1 MNLVL
6 QLQQLEVAYDE
17 STVIRDIT
25 MEIRPGQIVCLM
37 GRNGVGKTTLIKS
50 IMGLLKAKKGV
61 ITYGVDE
68 MTHKT
73 PTYRARRGISY
84 VPQGREIFPQLT
96 VNENIMLGLEARSN
110 SKRTIDQKIYDYFP
124 VLIEMKDRLGGDLSG
139 GQQQQL
145 AIARALV
152 SEPEC
157 LLLDEPTEGIQPNI
171 VQDIQNVIRDIKKQN
186 ENISILLIEQ
196 SFDFA
201 KSVADYF
208 YIIDKGRIVYE
219 GEELIESEVS
229 HHLSV

>member
-1 MNLVL
+1 ML

-50 IMGLLKAKKGV
+50 IMGLLKAKSGT
-61 ITYGVDE
+61 ITYLKE
-68 MTHKT
+68 NMTNKT
-73 PTYRARRGISY
+73 PTVRARKGISY

-96 VNENIMLGLEARSN
+96 VFENIMLGLEARSK
-110 SKRTIDQKIYDYFP
+110 SRKEVSEVIYEYFP
-124 VLIEMKDRLGGDLSG
+124 VLKEMKDRRGGDLSG

-152 SEPEC
+152 SEPDC

-186 ENISILLIEQ
+186 KNISILLVEQ

-219 GEELIESEVS
+219 GETLVEEEVS
-229 HHLSV
+229 HYLSV